1 MTLEHRK
8 IEIIQEI
15 ASSNQEELISA
26 VEIVLHEFSKTT
38 FKLNLSKHLNIEK
51 QVDLDNIKKE
61 RPPIDFNMDDF
72 IKEANELEWDK
83 SIDEL
88 LVELD

>member
-15 ASSNQEELISA
+15 AASNHEELIKA
-26 VEIVLHEFSKTT
+26 VETVLQKFSKTT
-38 FKLNLSKHLNIEK
+38 FKLNLSRHKNIEK
-51 QVDLDNIKKE
+51 SIDLNKIKAK
-61 RPPIDFNMDDF
+61 RPLIDFSMEEF
-72 IKEANELEWDK
+72 IKEANDVEWNK

-88 LVELD
+88 LMELD